1 MTLKL
6 VLEISDNDLEY
17 YRKVMDATWQ
27 RNAKRGEKELVDGV
41 RRLLRQRQK
50 AEAPEYVRKRL
61 DDLGTLISMLED
73 GEWPL
78 EQENRHRIIA
88 AMSYFADPMD
98 MIPDKIP
105 GLGFLDDALMAE
117 LVIRELKHDL
127 DGYRDF
133 CEYRE
138 NQETLRGKNVHVSRE
153 DWLAAKRRQ
162 IFLRI
167 ARRQQERR
175 RHGST
180 DGPTDPILRYQY

>member
-41 RRLLRQRQK
+41 RRLLRQGQK

-61 DDLGTLISMLED
+61 DDLGILISMLED

-127 DGYRDF
+127 DGYRAF

-180 DGPTDPILRYQY
+180 DGPTDAILRYQY